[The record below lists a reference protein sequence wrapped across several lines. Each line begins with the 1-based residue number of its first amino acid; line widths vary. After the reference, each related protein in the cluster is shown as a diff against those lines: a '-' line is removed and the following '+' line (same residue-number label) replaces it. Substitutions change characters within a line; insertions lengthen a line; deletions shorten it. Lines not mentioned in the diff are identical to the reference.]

1 MSARLGGA
9 GAGVVTPTE
18 LAAAVESL
26 RRAGGLYELIAA
38 CVERDGE
45 GEITQ

>member
-1 MSARLGGA
+1 M
-9 GAGVVTPTE
+9 TPEE

-38 CVERDGE
+38 CVERDGA
-45 GEITQ
+45 GEI

>member
-1 MSARLGGA
+1 
-9 GAGVVTPTE
+9 
-18 LAAAVESL
+18 L

-45 GEITQ
+45 GEI